1 MRQPPACGCR
11 PSDPAAVTGA
21 ACVAVIAGWALIAAA
36 GSVHRFLWS
45 TQAIQNPGD
54 GLALWGP
61 AWVQTAG
68 YLVAL
73 VGLIWGGVLIVLL
86 VMGVYHLGRAVRA
99 TARWVIAWAV
109 AAMAGMALE
118 VEYVFG
124 PALTKSYPGYVA
136 EHATMCP
143 EFPCWRP
150 GFLVVGAA
158 MLAILRAAGPAAAP

>member
-1 MRQPPACGCR
+1 M
-11 PSDPAAVTGA
+11 TGA

-36 GSVHRFLWS
+36 GSAYRFLWS

-54 GLALWGP
+54 SIALWGP

-73 VGLIWGGVLIVLL
+73 VGLVWGGVLIVLL
-86 VMGVYHLGRAVRA
+86 VLGVYHLRGVIRA

-109 AAMAGMALE
+109 AVMAGMALE
-118 VEYVFG
+118 AEYVFG
-124 PALTKSYPGYVA
+124 PALTKSYLGYVG
-136 EHATMCP
+136 EHATVRP
-143 EFPCWRP
+143 EFLWLAA

-158 MLAILRAAGPAAAP
+158 MLAILRASGRDAAP